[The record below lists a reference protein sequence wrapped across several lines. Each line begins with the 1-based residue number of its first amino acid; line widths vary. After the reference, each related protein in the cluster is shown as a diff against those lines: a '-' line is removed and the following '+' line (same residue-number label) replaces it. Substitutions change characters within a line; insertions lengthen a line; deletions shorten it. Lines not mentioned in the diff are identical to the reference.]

1 MVIKFNSV
9 ETGMVHT
16 WSTMPSSADSTVGC
30 MSRWICMM
38 RLQRHIG
45 VVALIGPMSV
55 TAVVD
60 CGPAVL
66 VPAAIVTVDDDE
78 VLATTQ

>member
-1 MVIKFNSV
+1 
-9 ETGMVHT
+9 
-16 WSTMPSSADSTVGC
+16 
-30 MSRWICMM
+30 MM

-66 VPAAIVTVDDDE
+66 VPAAVVTVDDDE